1 MKLTR
6 TVQNSR
12 KDLPQSKFGSTRCSG
27 FFFFLEVNKQGSV
40 TRGVSKVVN
49 PKNPDFGAG
58 RKRVLCSKS
67 ANQKKERN
75 PIDDSS

>member
-27 FFFFLEVNKQGSV
+27 FFFGSKQ
-40 TRGVSKVVN
+40 TRERNSWSFQGRE

-67 ANQKKERN
+67 ANQKKELN